1 MVVRSSSVRPRRIP
15 LGAGSLGLVS
25 LCVAMSL
32 GAYQL
37 GRTYVSAP
45 VVERQ
50 RAFVPEFN
58 VVQVP
63 VPRGPVP
70 AGTNVKDIPIRM
82 EPFPEHQ
89 LPEAA
94 VRDLGTWRDAV
105 TLVALPGGLPI
116 VGSNL
121 GAPDE
126 ISNPI
131 VGRIPPGMRAMTVR
145 VDATAAVEGWVRS
158 GSIVDVLLVQPSRTT
173 VIAEQVKVISAE
185 RSLSP
190 GDDSAQAP
198 IPSTVTLLVTQ
209 DQCLAINTAVALG
222 KIAFALRSAR
232 DPDTWRTTQFSADS
246 LSYDRKPSSGARV
259 SGVVSVGSGSEKKS
273 FALVDGAWVSTE
285 SIPAGFLLGEGGD
298 GRSASQR

>member
-1 MVVRSSSVRPRRIP
+1 MPV
-15 LGAGSLGLVS
+15 AGRLLGLAS

-32 GAYQL
+32 AAYQL
-37 GRTYVSAP
+37 GRGYVSAP

-58 VVQVP
+58 VVQIP
-63 VPRGPVP
+63 VPRGPVS
-70 AGTNVKDIPIRM
+70 AGTNVRDIPVRM
-82 EPFPEHQ
+82 ERFPEHQ
-89 LPEAA
+89 LPEAV
-94 VRDLGTWRDAV
+94 VRELAGFRDAV

-116 VGSNL
+116 VASNL

-145 VDATAAVEGWVRS
+145 VDATASVEGWVRS
-158 GSIVDVLLVQPSRTT
+158 GSIVDVLLVEPSRTT
-173 VIAEQVKVISAE
+173 VVAEQVKVISAE

-190 GDDSAQAP
+190 GDESAQAP

-232 DPDTWRTTQFSADS
+232 DPESWRTTQFSADS
-246 LSYDRKPSSGARV
+246 LSHDRKPANEARV
-259 SGVVSVGSGSEKKS
+259 SGVVSIGSGAERKR
-273 FALVDGAWVSTE
+273 FALVDGAWIPTE
-285 SIPAGFLLGEGGD
+285 NIPSGFLLGEGEH
-298 GRSASQR
+298 GRSADQR

>member
-1 MVVRSSSVRPRRIP
+1 MVVRSSTVRVRRLP
-15 LGAGSLGLVS
+15 AAGRMLGLAS
-25 LCVAMSL
+25 LCVGMSL
-32 GAYQL
+32 AAYQL
-37 GRTYVSAP
+37 GRGYVSVP

-58 VVQVP
+58 VVQIP
-63 VPRGPVP
+63 VPRDPVS
-70 AGTNVKDIPIRM
+70 AGTSVRNIPVRM
-82 EPFPEHQ
+82 EQFPEHQ

-94 VRDLGTWRDAV
+94 VRDLREYQDAV

-116 VGSNL
+116 VASNL

-158 GSIVDVLLVQPSRTT
+158 GSIVDVLLVQAARTT
-173 VIAEQVKVISAE
+173 VVAEQVKVISAE

-190 GDDSAQAP
+190 GDESSQAP

-232 DPDTWRTTQFSADS
+232 DPESWKTTQFSADS
-246 LSYDRKPSSGARV
+246 LSYDRRPSRDSRI
-259 SGVVSVGSGSEKKS
+259 SGVVSVGSGADKRS
-273 FALVDGAWVSTE
+273 FALVDGAWVPTDG
-285 SIPAGFLLGEGGD
+285 IPTGFLLGEKAHD
-298 GRSASQR
+298 SRAAQR